1 MIKLPLQRYGIP
13 TTGAILISNHSQT
26 MNIVS
31 TLNEKLLRQNFDDEH
46 SEALLWEECRQTALA
61 YVRTENALAV
71 LSDLQSNTSR
81 IYNGRTA
88 VRLGLAEHTTEET
101 IASIWEEKIFDRIH
115 PDDLLEKHTQELRF
129 FGFLQE
135 IPIAERVNYYV
146 SGQIRMRDATDIYV
160 PIRHRMFYIGSTPNG
175 SLRMALCLY
184 DSVCTVQPDYTF
196 VNSATGEIISP
207 ETRRSDNLLS
217 DREKEVLQLI
227 SAGKMSK
234 EIAILLSISIHTVNR
249 HRQNFLSKL
258 KADTSIEACRIAEY
272 MHLIS

>member
-1 MIKLPLQRYGIP
+1 
-13 TTGAILISNHSQT
+13 

-101 IASIWEEKIFDRIH
+101 ITSIWEEKIFDRIH

-129 FGFLQE
+129 FR
-135 IPIAERVNYYV
+135 IPARNPDCGA
-146 SGQIRMRDATDIYV
+146 SQ
-160 PIRHRMFYIGSTPNG
+160 
-175 SLRMALCLY
+175 LLCLRA
-184 DSVCTVQPDYTF
+184 
-196 VNSATGEIISP
+196 NSHA
-207 ETRRSDNLLS
+207 
-217 DREKEVLQLI
+217 
-227 SAGKMSK
+227 
-234 EIAILLSISIHTVNR
+234 
-249 HRQNFLSKL
+249 
-258 KADTSIEACRIAEY
+258 
-272 MHLIS
+272 

>member
-135 IPIAERVNYYV
+135 IPITERVNYYV

-217 DREKEVLQLI
+217 NREKEVLQLI

-234 EIAILLSISIHTVNR
+234 EIAILLSSASIPSTATAR
-249 HRQNFLSKL
+249 
-258 KADTSIEACRIAEY
+258 TS
-272 MHLIS
+272 

>member
-1 MIKLPLQRYGIP
+1 
-13 TTGAILISNHSQT
+13 

-88 VRLGLAEHTTEET
+88 VRLG
-101 IASIWEEKIFDRIH
+101 
-115 PDDLLEKHTQELRF
+115 
-129 FGFLQE
+129 LQE

-249 HRQNFLSKL
+249 HRQNILSKL

>member
-1 MIKLPLQRYGIP
+1 
-13 TTGAILISNHSQT
+13 

-31 TLNEKLLRQNFDDEH
+31 TLNEKLLRQNFADEH

-129 FGFLQE
+129 FGFLQ
-135 IPIAERVNYYV
+135 V
-146 SGQIRMRDATDIYV
+146 RMRDATDIYV

-249 HRQNFLSKL
+249 HRQNILSKL

>member
-1 MIKLPLQRYGIP
+1 
-13 TTGAILISNHSQT
+13 

-101 IASIWEEKIFDRIH
+101 IASIWEEKSSTEYIPTTCWKTH
-115 PDDLLEKHTQELRF
+115 AGTPL

-249 HRQNFLSKL
+249 HRQNILSKL

>member
-1 MIKLPLQRYGIP
+1 
-13 TTGAILISNHSQT
+13 
-26 MNIVS
+26 
-31 TLNEKLLRQNFDDEH
+31 
-46 SEALLWEECRQTALA
+46 
-61 YVRTENALAV
+61 
-71 LSDLQSNTSR
+71 
-81 IYNGRTA
+81 
-88 VRLGLAEHTTEET
+88 
-101 IASIWEEKIFDRIH
+101 
-115 PDDLLEKHTQELRF
+115 
-129 FGFLQE
+129 
-135 IPIAERVNYYV
+135 
-146 SGQIRMRDATDIYV
+146 MRDATDIYV

-207 ETRRSDNLLS
+207 ENTPGSDNLLS

-249 HRQNFLSKL
+249 HRQNILSKL

>member
-1 MIKLPLQRYGIP
+1 
-13 TTGAILISNHSQT
+13 

-115 PDDLLEKHTQELRF
+115 PDD
-129 FGFLQE
+129 
-135 IPIAERVNYYV
+135 YV

-249 HRQNFLSKL
+249 HRQNILSKL

>member
-160 PIRHRMFYIGSTPNG
+160 PIP
-175 SLRMALCLY
+175 
-184 DSVCTVQPDYTF
+184 
-196 VNSATGEIISP
+196 
-207 ETRRSDNLLS
+207 
-217 DREKEVLQLI
+217 K
-227 SAGKMSK
+227 SK
-234 EIAILLSISIHTVNR
+234 
-249 HRQNFLSKL
+249 FLPVRYHSSN
-258 KADTSIEACRIAEY
+258 D
-272 MHLIS
+272 